1 MTGAR
6 DRRASLDKY
15 RNPREL
21 GLASVWA
28 TSALLPPTPLNI
40 RPKVR
45 IGNNLNNLMPFKT
58 VEEATTLFQRWQKDE
73 DIRGNHFH
81 LGMSMRCLLDRS

>member
-58 VEEATTLFQRWQKDE
+58 VEEATTFLVSEMAER
-73 DIRGNHFH
+73 
-81 LGMSMRCLLDRS
+81 